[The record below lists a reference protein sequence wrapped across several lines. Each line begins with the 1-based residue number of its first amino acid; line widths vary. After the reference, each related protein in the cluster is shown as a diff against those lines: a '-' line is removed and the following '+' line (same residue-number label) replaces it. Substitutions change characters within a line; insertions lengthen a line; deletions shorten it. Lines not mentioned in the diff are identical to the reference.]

1 MILSLI
7 PIVNII
13 GRIKMSQQLYING
26 KPASLLQRILAAVIG
41 IGALIV
47 FAFFGLAVFVIGL
60 GVTAVLAVIFFWKTR
75 KIRKQVREEMARMQE
90 EGGNFSQFYGQQ
102 PGRSKEQKKGE
113 LYEGEYKEL

>member
-1 MILSLI
+1 
-7 PIVNII
+7 
-13 GRIKMSQQLYING
+13 MSQQLYING

-75 KIRKQVREEMARMQE
+75 KIRKQVREGMARMQE
-90 EGGNFSQFYGQQ
+90 EGNADFSQFYGQQ
-102 PGRSKEQKKGE
+102 QQRPQKESKKGE

>member
-1 MILSLI
+1 
-7 PIVNII
+7 
-13 GRIKMSQQLYING
+13 MSEQLYING

-90 EGGNFSQFYGQQ
+90 EGGSNFSQFYNQQ
-102 PGRSKEQKKGE
+102 QKQKESTSKKGE

>member
-1 MILSLI
+1 
-7 PIVNII
+7 
-13 GRIKMSQQLYING
+13 MSQQLYING

-90 EGGNFSQFYGQQ
+90 EGGGNFSQFYGQQ
-102 PGRSKEQKKGE
+102 PSRAKEQKKGE